1 MRTGLARDSY
11 GNIYKYN
18 LDTGERIDKNYQ
30 MGDGILDTIKSV
42 SKKVAT
48 KLSGKAA
55 KDIAQ
60 KAATKAVEKGA
71 EQLGNKTGEIIANKL
86 DSTFNK
92 KLAPPQKNKGD
103 QIREILRTH
112 PLNKQYQQ
120 EEGTHPPN
128 KQQQQQEEERITR
141 DGI

>member
-1 MRTGLARDSY
+1 MRIGLTRDSH

-18 LDTGERIDKNYQ
+18 LDTGERIEKNYQ
-30 MGDGILDTIKSV
+30 VGDGILDTIKSV

-48 KLSGKAA
+48 KLSGKTA

-60 KAATKAVEKGA
+60 KAATKAVEKSA

-92 KLAPPQKNKGD
+92 KPESPKK
-103 QIREILRTH
+103 
-112 PLNKQYQQ
+112 
-120 EEGTHPPN
+120 
-128 KQQQQQEEERITR
+128 
-141 DGI
+141 

>member
-1 MRTGLARDSY
+1 MRISLAIDSY
-11 GNIYKYN
+11 GNAYEYD
-18 LDTGERIDKNYQ
+18 LDTGERINNENYQ
-30 MGDGILDTIKSV
+30 IGDGILDTIKSV

-92 KLAPPQKNKGD
+92 KPAPPPEN
-103 QIREILRTH
+103 RH
-112 PLNKQYQQ
+112 F
-120 EEGTHPPN
+120 PN
-128 KQQQQQEEERITR
+128 AKTSETS
-141 DGI
+141 